1 MQLAKQLSRR
11 QENLQ
16 KSCSKQFDQ
25 SWKNSDRYSAT
36 PLIKGSSLDIKAVQ
50 QPDDKILKP
59 VYHWLP
65 TICAVPQVDTSVSR
79 LL

>member
-16 KSCSKQFDQ
+16 KSGSKQFDQ
-25 SWKNSDRYSAT
+25 SWKNSDRDSAT
-36 PLIKGSSLDIKAVQ
+36 PLIKGSSLEKAVQ
-50 QPDDKILKP
+50 QTDDKILKP

>member
-16 KSCSKQFDQ
+16 KSGSKQFDQ
-25 SWKNSDRYSAT
+25 SWKNSDRDSAT

-59 VYHWLP
+59 VSHWLP
-65 TICAVPQVDTSVSR
+65 TTLFVQFLKFTPA
-79 LL
+79 